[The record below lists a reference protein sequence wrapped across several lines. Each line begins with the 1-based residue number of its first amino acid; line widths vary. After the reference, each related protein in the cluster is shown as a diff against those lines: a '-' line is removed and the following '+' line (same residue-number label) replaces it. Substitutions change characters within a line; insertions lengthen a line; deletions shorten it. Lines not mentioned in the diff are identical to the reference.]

1 VSYVVWSPW
10 KVATIG
16 LAVVA
21 TTVLVTALVVG
32 NWKETEVTP
41 PAPPGSKAKP
51 RQVAAAPS
59 VPAQAPVRQAAATPS
74 AADIEACNK
83 YAKSA
88 TIDKTTEV
96 VKDAVIG
103 GAIGA
108 GVGAA
113 GGAIAAGGKGA
124 GKGAAI
130 GGIVGAT
137 AGTVYG
143 LNEANKQDA
152 RAVEAYR
159 TCMRERGYS
168 G

>member
-1 VSYVVWSPW
+1 MSNVIWHPW

-21 TTVLVTALVVG
+21 TTVLVTTLVVG
-32 NWKETEVTP
+32 NWNEKGMGQ
-41 PAPPGSKAKP
+41 PAPAVSKGKPG
-51 RQVAAAPS
+51 QV
-59 VPAQAPVRQAAATPS
+59 AATPS

-88 TIDKTTEV
+88 TTDKTTEA
-96 VKDAVIG
+96 VKDEVIG

-108 GVGAA
+108 GVGA
-113 GGAIAAGGKGA
+113 
-124 GKGAAI
+124 
-130 GGIVGAT
+130 T
-137 AGTVYG
+137 AGTLYG
-143 LNEANKQDA
+143 LNKASKQDA

-159 TCMRERGYS
+159 TCMRERGYA